1 MGSQM
6 NCTAHSILD
15 PRMVADKL
23 RNRILIMR
31 KSPGSAGGLPKSDVS
46 VMGADEQSLDWAFMP
61 ERRRRG
67 IFVEHGMIKCE
78 RRRCGIIPGLKRT
91 NMSLPTE
98 LGLKGS
104 YDYKDA
110 TPTAL
115 PEGLGGAVS
124 CSSSAGCR

>member
-1 MGSQM
+1 
-6 NCTAHSILD
+6 
-15 PRMVADKL
+15 
-23 RNRILIMR
+23 
-31 KSPGSAGGLPKSDVS
+31 
-46 VMGADEQSLDWAFMP
+46 MGADEQSLDWAFMP

-110 TPTAL
+110 APTAL

-124 CSSSAGCR
+124 CFSSAGCR